1 MKKIILICMSLFMT
15 NVFAAEKSVSIDVKK
30 SSVEWH
36 AKKVTGA
43 HYGNVSIKSGALK
56 MKDGQLVGGDFVI
69 DMTTFTCTDIAS
81 EKYNTKFVNHL
92 NSDDFFSV
100 KKHSTAKL
108 KITESRLG
116 KGGHFDVFA
125 DLTIK
130 GVTKP
135 VIFRANVSKKKNQI
149 AADAEITFNRTHFG
163 IKYGSGSFFSDL
175 GDKMINDDVVLKV
188 KLSSK

>member
-15 NVFAAEKSVSIDVKK
+15 TVIASEKKVEVALKK

-36 AKKVTGA
+36 AKKVSGA
-43 HYGNVSIKSGALK
+43 HYGNVSIKSGFLK
-56 MKDGQLVGGDFVI
+56 MKGGQLAGGEFVI
-69 DMTTFTCTDIAS
+69 DMTTFTCTDIS
-81 EKYNTKFVNHL
+81 SKEYNEKFVNHL

-108 KITESRLG
+108 LITESRLG

-125 DLTIK
+125 NLTIK
-130 GVTKP
+130 GITKP
-135 VIFRANVSKKKNQI
+135 VIFRANVSNKKDQLF
-149 AADAEITFNRTHFG
+149 ADAEITFNRTHYG

-188 KLSSK
+188 KLQTK